1 MNLKTVLYLFFIED
15 KLQKTVIS
23 AIFFKDKPQKTLV
36 ARIITVV
43 RSVNLV

>member
-23 AIFFKDKPQKTLV
+23 AIFFRT
-36 ARIITVV
+36 
-43 RSVNLV
+43 NLRKHLLLALLPL